1 MAMKRFLL
9 LFLLLVGH
17 IYGVYIDVAIEK
29 KEILP
34 YCRYTLLPAGKYTF
48 EDINSLPQSAWLKT
62 KKSSLSLGFRNGSE
76 LWIECKLKNTLN
88 RKVHKILETDNP
100 HTGYVTLCD
109 KGIEKS
115 SGALLRG
122 ESLKQISPIFNIFL
136 EPLEEREI
144 YLRLSSP
151 LSTLKAKPILWSPSG
166 YREHET
172 KKHFILGIFFGAM
185 GALLVYNLFIL
196 IFTRDVAYLWYCAY
210 LFGIIVFL
218 SLYTGILEYYVINK
232 PIDSRFLINLTIAL
246 PVVFIP
252 LFTKYFLNTYR
263 TMPTIDKIL
272 TFLPIYVVSVSF
284 IENPKAVF
292 VLLMFVAP
300 IIFLAAILSLFKR
313 VPQAKYYAAG
323 WLSVVSAL
331 VAMGLI
337 GLGAIKPA
345 FNITYIFLFAFAFE
359 ALIFSI
365 GLASRINT
373 LKEEKE
379 AADRKLLEFHKNEK
393 DRLQQLV
400 SLKTKELSTALD
412 EKNTLLKEIHHRVKN
427 NLQTIVSLLQ
437 LQSSKLHDTDAKE
450 IIRSAQNRIGSMS
463 KLHELLYRK
472 ETVVK
477 IDTEKYFKQIVD
489 EIRAGYPS
497 KKAEFK
503 YEISANLKPEE
514 AIYCG
519 LIVNELVTNSLKY
532 AFDMDGKI
540 TISLKEAKGRYAL
553 SVSDNGKGITQKQKR
568 DSIGLKLVQALAKQ
582 QLKGELQIKN
592 DGGTKITVTFAS

>member
-1 MAMKRFLL
+1 MKRFLL
-9 LFLLLVGH
+9 YLLLLVGH
-17 IYGVYIDVAIEK
+17 IYGNHIDTSLQKSVM
-29 KEILP
+29 LP
-34 YCRYTLLPAGKYTF
+34 YCGYILVPTDKYGF
-48 EDINSLPQSAWLKT
+48 EEIKSIPPLKWSKIERST
-62 KKSSLSLGFRNGSE
+62 LSLGFKSGSD
-76 LWIECKLKNTLN
+76 LWIKCRLKNPLKK
-88 RKVHKILETDNP
+88 RVHRILETDNP
-100 HTGYVTLCD
+100 HTGYVTLYD
-109 KGIEKS
+109 NGIEKA

-122 ESLKQISPIFNIFL
+122 ESLKELNPIFNIFL

-144 YLRLSSP
+144 YLKLSSP
-151 LSTLKAKPILWSPSG
+151 LSTLKAEPILWSPSG
-166 YREHET
+166 YREHEI

-196 IFTRDVAYLWYCAY
+196 IFTRDVAYLWYCGY

-218 SLYTGILEYYVINK
+218 SLYTGILEYYVLNK

-272 TFLPIYVVSVSF
+272 TFLPIYVVSVVF
-284 IENPKAVF
+284 IENPKVLF
-292 VLLMFVAP
+292 VLLMFIAP
-300 IIFLAAILSLFKR
+300 IILLAAILSLYKR
-313 VPQAKYYAAG
+313 VPQAKYYAIG

-337 GLGAIKPA
+337 GLGTIKPA
-345 FNITYIFLFAFAFE
+345 FNITYILLFAFAFE
-359 ALIFSI
+359 ALIFSV

-400 SLKTKELSTALD
+400 FLRTKELSTALD

-437 LQSSKLHDTDAKE
+437 LQSSKLHDADAKE
-450 IIRSAQNRIGSMS
+450 MIRSAQNRIGSMS

-497 KKAEFK
+497 KKVEFK

-540 TISLKEAKGRYAL
+540 AISLKEAKGGYTL
-553 SVSDNGKGITQKQKR
+553 SVSDNGRGITQKEKKN
-568 DSIGLKLVQALAKQ
+568 SIGLKLVQALAKQ

-592 DGGTKITVTFAS
+592 DGGTNITVTFAP